1 MAATID
7 TLRLAKRFREVD
19 LTERQAELL
28 ADVFRESREPDLE
41 RLATK
46 ADIAELRTE
55 FAELRAEFAELRA
68 ELKAEVADLR
78 TELRSGLA
86 DLRAEL
92 KAEVADLRTELRSG
106 LADLRGEIARSRNAQ
121 TMWIVPLLFAQ
132 VGALLYLLL
141 RPLLGMP

>member
-1 MAATID
+1 MAATIA

-86 DLRAEL
+86 DLR
-92 KAEVADLRTELRSG
+92 
-106 LADLRGEIARSRNAQ
+106 GEIARSRNAQ